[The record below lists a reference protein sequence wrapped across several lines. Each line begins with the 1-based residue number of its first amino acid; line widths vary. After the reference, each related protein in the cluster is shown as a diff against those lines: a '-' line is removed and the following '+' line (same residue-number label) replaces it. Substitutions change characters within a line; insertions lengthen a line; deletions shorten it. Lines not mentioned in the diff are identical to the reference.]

1 MTRNQRYAF
10 YQAVSSVPFRVRAA
24 VAIKDEMPEFFREL
38 NGFEVTIE
46 LFTWLVL
53 RVSPLEIGK
62 DILVIDAATDALCG
76 SFQGLCDKIE
86 QKAKAEN

>member
-46 LFTWLVL
+46 LFT
-53 RVSPLEIGK
+53 
-62 DILVIDAATDALCG
+62 
-76 SFQGLCDKIE
+76 
-86 QKAKAEN
+86 

>member
-1 MTRNQRYAF
+1 MQTPRWEPTDVLSNLRKELHLRPSFEFHYAKLTRNQRYAF

-46 LFTWLVL
+46 LFT
-53 RVSPLEIGK
+53 
-62 DILVIDAATDALCG
+62 
-76 SFQGLCDKIE
+76 
-86 QKAKAEN
+86 